1 MSKHDSVRD
10 GMIFLALVLVGI
22 GLAGLCHSISKQ
34 ILGIHDLEQRV
45 EELEA
50 RVYTAVTPSAGETLP
65 EPRFKV
71 D

>member
-45 EELEA
+45 EELE
-50 RVYTAVTPSAGETLP
+50 RYTYDLQTEVGALRGAGEQ
-65 EPRFKV
+65 
-71 D
+71 